1 MDLKC
6 EQMDTLFNV
15 ILSLKTVDECYAFF
29 EDLCTVKEIRDM
41 SQRFQAAIKLDEG
54 INYLQIVKEAHLS
67 TATISRVSRC
77 LNYGSGGYRIALDR
91 MKEGK

>member
-1 MDLKC
+1 MDFRS
-6 EQMDTLFNV
+6 EQIDTLFNV
-15 ILSLKTVDECYAFF
+15 ILSLKSVDECYAFF
-29 EDLCTVKEIRDM
+29 EDLCTIKELKDM

-77 LNYGSGGYRIALDR
+77 LNYGAGGYRLALDR
-91 MKEGK
+91 MKGKK

>member
-1 MDLKC
+1 MDFRS
-6 EQMDTLFNV
+6 EQIDTLFNV
-15 ILSLKTVDECYAFF
+15 ILSLKSVDECYAFF
-29 EDLCTVKEIRDM
+29 EDLCTIKELKDM

-77 LNYGSGGYRIALDR
+77 LNYGAGGYRLALDR
-91 MKEGK
+91 MKGEK